1 MKQKNINWL
10 LASVLFVF
18 VWSACDKIEEPLSLV
33 NEQDINLDLDLPF
46 DSVVVNYKQVLLEDF
61 TGIKCVNCPTAAVN
75 AHILAEE
82 KDHKLIIYSVHA
94 GFYAEPDE
102 TGHFTDDFRC
112 ETGNEIF
119 NNFPISGWPAGTVNR
134 VEYDDNVI
142 LSGGDWEAAVNTELD
157 KENALNMT
165 LKKFYDEEKKELT
178 VLVESTFLSDFT
190 EEDHFTLVVLIVEDH
205 ILSWQR
211 NNNEDIGP
219 VPDWE
224 DYEQRNILR
233 DGISSAFGNYFTI
246 DGTIVSG
253 ETYETPFSYTLNDDW
268 VTENCNIISYIIHQE
283 TGEILQVAE
292 IAVITE

>member
-10 LASVLFVF
+10 VATVLFVF
-18 VWSACDKIEEPLSLV
+18 TWSACDKIEEPLTLV

-46 DSVVVNYKQVLLEDF
+46 DSVVVKHKQVLLEDF

-102 TGHFTDDFRC
+102 TGHFTADFRC
-112 ETGNEIF
+112 ETGNDIF
-119 NNFPISGWPAGTVNR
+119 NSYVITGWPAGTVDR
-134 VEYDDNVI
+134 VVFNDNEI
-142 LSGGDWEAAVNTELD
+142 LNGGDWEAAVNTELD
-157 KENALNMT
+157 KDNVIDMT
-165 LKKFYDEEKKELT
+165 LKKFYKEENNNLT
-178 VLVESTFLSDFT
+178 VLVEATFLQDYT
-190 EEDHFTLVVLIVEDH
+190 TEDHFTLVVLIVEDH
-205 ILSWQR
+205 IFSWQR
-211 NNNEDIGP
+211 NNNEEIGP

-224 DYEQRNILR
+224 DYEQRNVLR
-233 DGISSAFGNYFTI
+233 DGISSTFGNYFTN

-253 ETYETPFSYTLNDDW
+253 ETYKTPFSYTLDSDW
-268 VTENCNIISYIIHQE
+268 VTENCNIISYIIHEE

-292 IAVITE
+292 IGVVGE